1 MMAIATFDFHDEL
14 SIAILPA
21 VKSKH
26 ILIIVANPAV
36 STTLGWPVGFWAS
49 ELIHPYDA
57 LTKAG
62 HRVTIASPK
71 GGKVELDGYS
81 DPRDA
86 SGYSKDDALSLAY
99 LNRPDFVKLLENT
112 PSVGTLRAAD
122 FDAII
127 VAGGQSP
134 MFTFRS
140 HAPLQK
146 LFLAFFNAGKP
157 SAALCHGTCLL
168 LDLKNGN
175 GAPLISGKKMTGFAN
190 SEEDFADQ
198 VVGQKVMPFRIEDEA
213 RKLGANFVTAPAFQ
227 PFAVRDGNLITGQQ
241 QHSGH
246 EVAKLVLQTLEEKP

>member
-1 MMAIATFDFHDEL
+1 MQ
-14 SIAILPA
+14 
-21 VKSKH
+21 SKNL
-26 ILIIVANPAV
+26 LIVVANPAI
-36 STTLGWPVGFWAS
+36 STTLGWPVGFWAA

-62 HRVTIASPK
+62 QRVTIASPK
-71 GGKVELDGYS
+71 GGKVELDSYS

-86 SGYSKDDALSLAY
+86 SGYSQDDRLSLAY
-99 LNRPDFVKLLENT
+99 LSQPDFVTRLEHT
-112 PSVGTLRAAD
+112 PSLSTLNAAD
-122 FDAII
+122 FDALI

-134 MFTFRS
+134 MFSFRN

-146 LFLAFFNAGKP
+146 LFLAFFHAGKP

-168 LDLKNGN
+168 LDLKHADGS
-175 GAPLISGKKMTGFAN
+175 PWIRGKRMTGFAN

-213 RKLGANFVTAPAFQ
+213 RKLGADFVTAPAFQ

-246 EVAKLVLQTLEEKP
+246 EVAKLVLQALEEIS